1 MIQGSQYDYKYYI
14 MLFMIQGSHDD
25 KNRGMA
31 AFLHPQQL
39 WRWSSSGAR
48 RPRSR
53 RIVHQEIER
62 EEDESLS
69 VGDCAVFLSTGR
81 PDRPYVGRIE
91 ALWESAGGHMRVK
104 VRWFYHAVETEGCA
118 NGGRRVDELTMPV
131 RLCGNCCSFK
141 VRPPEKVLPWS
152 LQATVYDTQYRPP
165 G

>member
-1 MIQGSQYDYKYYI
+1 
-14 MLFMIQGSHDD
+14 
-25 KNRGMA
+25 MA

-39 WRWSSSGAR
+39 WRWSSDGVR

-62 EEDESLS
+62 EEDESLT

-118 NGGRRVDELTMPV
+118 NGGRRVDELTLPV
-131 RLCGNCCSFK
+131 SL
-141 VRPPEKVLPWS
+141 PPIFVS
-152 LQATVYDTQYRPP
+152 LVSPCVTPAIFFL
-165 G
+165 